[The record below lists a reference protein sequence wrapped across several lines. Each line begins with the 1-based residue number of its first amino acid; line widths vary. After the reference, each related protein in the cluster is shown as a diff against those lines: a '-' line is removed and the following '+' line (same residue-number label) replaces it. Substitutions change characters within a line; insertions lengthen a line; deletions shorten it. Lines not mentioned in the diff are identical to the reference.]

1 MLASGMVILD
11 SQRWR
16 NYLACIAI
24 CRRSL
29 GGVEL
34 RGGVDILD
42 DRGGVPARVEPID
55 LGECSAGG
63 LRDSPVVGVRKLVV
77 DAPAIGG
84 GTRGNF
90 AGVVPSEMFRRESN
104 SLARGASTWLG

>member
-1 MLASGMVILD
+1 MELARS
-11 SQRWR
+11 
-16 NYLACIAI
+16 AI

-29 GGVEL
+29 AGVGL

-42 DRGGVPARVEPID
+42 DRGGVPARVEPSD
-55 LGECSAGG
+55 LGECRAGG
-63 LRDSPVVGVRKLVV
+63 LRDSPVVGVPKPVF
-77 DAPAIGG
+77 DAPAIGGG

-104 SLARGASTWLG
+104 SLARGPSTWLG